1 MTAAIS
7 SNPFE
12 GAPIISSYTRAQAIE
27 DGMLVDAQQGD
38 LAEVSRQHVGSTSV
52 VMTYAVFALIERA
65 VKNTRYLNDWRGV
78 WHDVLWMS
86 QVARRVSAQ
95 RGGSPVG
102 FKVIITGTGRV
113 RNHVLFASYGPGDA
127 GEPVVTIMLEGD
139 L

>member
-1 MTAAIS
+1 MTAAL
-7 SNPFE
+7 SNPFD
-12 GAPIISSYTRAQAIE
+12 GAPIISSYSRAQAIE

-52 VMTYAVFALIERA
+52 AMTAGVFALIEKA
-65 VKNTRYLNDWRGV
+65 VKHPRQMNDWRGV

-127 GEPVVTIMLEGD
+127 GEPVVTIMLAED